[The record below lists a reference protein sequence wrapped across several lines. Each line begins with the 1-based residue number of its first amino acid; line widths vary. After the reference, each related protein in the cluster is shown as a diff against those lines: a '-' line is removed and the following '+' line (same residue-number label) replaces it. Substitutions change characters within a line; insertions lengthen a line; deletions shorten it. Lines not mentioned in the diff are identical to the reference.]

1 MLHWGMD
8 DISIDIIRK
17 RLEEILAGQV
27 WVERGFRELAQSL
40 ISMKEDVSR
49 VQHNLALV
57 KDSTAILSVS
67 NRDHANRLDKIA
79 ARLEQIEK
87 KLDVT

>member
-67 NRDHANRLDKIA
+67 NRDHANQLDKIA